1 MLNENEKEAVQL
13 ALNSFQDLLNHSE
26 RGVKYWDDEI
36 TQLELKM
43 EKAKKEKD
51 YFVKNRKIFLDAIDE
66 VASIKR

>member
-1 MLNENEKEAVQL
+1 MNENEKEAVQL

-36 TQLELKM
+36 TKLELKM